1 MLLPI
6 PNPIP
11 PPPPPNFSAPS
22 FTPDH
27 LLVKPQQISASWFI
41 SILSSTSSFA
51 RCSYGVRKNPAIR
64 KCEISKLMLAFF
76 CLQRGKRFFI
86 IMITNINNTRLM
98 CICTNFFF
106 FFFTQMLFWNLI
118 FFLFFLLLV
127 VIHKYFLYS
136 HNLTFC
142 FYWIVS
148 LNVFAP
154 KENIC
159 LSISWIFF
167 LLFNFFLHFWKFLPL
182 IDGSIPAISLLLY
195 ISGMTLISVQ
205 RNVWR
210 IY

>member
-1 MLLPI
+1 MQCGVITVKNLFYLLLHLHPRPWVMLRWWWLVLMYDLISLKKIFFTVLLPI
-6 PNPIP
+6 PNPI
-11 PPPPPNFSAPS
+11 PPPNFSAPS

-118 FFLFFLLLV
+118 FVYSFYYWWLYTSTFYT
-127 VIHKYFLYS
+127 VI
-136 HNLTFC
+136 
-142 FYWIVS
+142 I
-148 LNVFAP
+148 
-154 KENIC
+154 
-159 LSISWIFF
+159 
-167 LLFNFFLHFWKFLPL
+167 
-182 IDGSIPAISLLLY
+182 
-195 ISGMTLISVQ
+195 
-205 RNVWR
+205 
-210 IY
+210 